1 MIKTEK
7 LVFMQSYLSG
17 SSLVAQQVEDPA
29 LSLQRLRLL
38 LWHGV
43 STSCCGQKK
52 KIRSIELTQILLVNT
67 KLFLLTKGKDDFLV
81 QDHKFSLHSS
91 ETVLSL
97 SFPLFMPL
105 RFLKSTGRVLLK
117 GKDIQEYIMQSR
129 KMCPLHD

>member
-52 KIRSIELTQILLVNT
+52 KKKKIRSIELTQILLVNT
-67 KLFLLTKGKDDFLV
+67 KLPFDKREG
-81 QDHKFSLHSS
+81 
-91 ETVLSL
+91 
-97 SFPLFMPL
+97 
-105 RFLKSTGRVLLK
+105 
-117 GKDIQEYIMQSR
+117 
-129 KMCPLHD
+129 